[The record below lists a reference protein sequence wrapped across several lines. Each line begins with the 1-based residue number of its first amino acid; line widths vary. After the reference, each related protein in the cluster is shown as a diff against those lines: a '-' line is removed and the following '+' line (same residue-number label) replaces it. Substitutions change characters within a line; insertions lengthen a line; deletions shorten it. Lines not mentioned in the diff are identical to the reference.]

1 MTDPALTELLD
12 LALEAARR
20 AGALLRDGRLAD
32 LGVAATK
39 SSPIDVVTEMDIA
52 AEKLITGYLSDFRPD
67 DGFLGEEGASSP
79 GSTGIRWVT
88 VPLDGTVNYLY
99 GLPTWAVTIAA
110 ERDGE
115 PVVGAVRSPD
125 APGDARQPGSGAPY
139 PLAAPA
145 PPRTTARTTGFNYGA
160 MFAAPGGRSQ
170 LPLSDTSAQLLAA
183 RGAAALAH
191 TSCRS
196 RCCPPATDQLRQQ
209 RLSRPPP
216 RTPPGADEAPP
227 PAAQAAA
234 GRPASSASTGPCDT
248 LLNRSLL
255 ALVGL
260 SIIAFAF
267 GYAMAG
273 RVLSPLGR
281 ITRTAR
287 RVAGTDLT
295 RRIELDGPDDELKEL
310 ADTFDDMLDRLERA
324 FTAQQRF
331 VGNASH
337 ELRTP
342 LAINRTL
349 LEVHLSDPEAP
360 PELQQLGKTLLA
372 TNERSEQLVEGL
384 LLLARSDN
392 QIIERK
398 PVDLA
403 EVADRAIDQA
413 RSEAVAKNVEIR
425 GERAAAVVQG
435 NGVLLERIALNL
447 VQNAVRY
454 NVAGGRLGGGHHL
467 PARPARPCWSSRTQ
481 VLWSRRTRS
490 TTSSSPSGGC
500 VRSARAVTRG
510 SDSACRSRGP
520 SRGPTEAV
528 SSRSPA
534 KAAVS

>member
-1 MTDPALTELLD
+1 MAASPAP
-12 LALEAARR
+12 
-20 AGALLRDGRLAD
+20 
-32 LGVAATK
+32 AATPPK
-39 SSPIDVVTEMDIA
+39 PTWEPKQQEPSYPW
-52 AEKLITGYLSDFRPD
+52 LRP
-67 DGFLGEEGASSP
+67 
-79 GSTGIRWVT
+79 TIRIRLT
-88 VPLDGTVNYLY
+88 LLY
-99 GLPTWAVTIAA
+99 GGMFLIA
-110 ERDGE
+110 GI
-115 PVVGAVRSPD
+115 
-125 APGDARQPGSGAPY
+125 
-139 PLAAPA
+139 L
-145 PPRTTARTTGFNYGA
+145 
-160 MFAAPGGRSQ
+160 
-170 LPLSDTSAQLLAA
+170 LLSIIYML
-183 RGAAALAH
+183 
-191 TSCRS
+191 
-196 RCCPPATDQLRQQ
+196 
-209 RLSRPPP
+209 
-216 RTPPGADEAPP
+216 
-227 PAAQAAA
+227 AAQALEVGSDLPFEIVTGRIVSEECNLPANPTPDEANAA
-234 GRPASSASTGPCDT
+234 MNACVNQQRQQALDS

-260 SIIAFAF
+260 SVIAFAF

-273 RVLSPLGR
+273 RVLFPLGR

-287 RVAGTDLT
+287 RVAGTDLS

-349 LEVHLSDPEAP
+349 LEVHLSDPDAP

-403 EVADRAIDQA
+403 EVAERAIDQA
-413 RSEAVAKNVEIR
+413 RAEAAAKGVVIR

-454 NVAGGRLGGGHHL
+454 NAADDGWVEVTTGTQPGQALLVVSNTGPVVPAYEIDNLFEPFRRLRTERTGSDKGVGLGLSIARSVARAHGGRIIAEPREGGGLVMRVTL
-467 PARPARPCWSSRTQ
+467 P
-481 VLWSRRTRS
+481 V
-490 TTSSSPSGGC
+490 
-500 VRSARAVTRG
+500 
-510 SDSACRSRGP
+510 
-520 SRGPTEAV
+520 
-528 SSRSPA
+528 
-534 KAAVS
+534 